1 MKGEAKK
8 KYYSIPETDRL
19 TKHDIE
25 QGTITVSNLGSI
37 CRDWN
42 GACTLLEII
51 PPQTCAIAI
60 GSIQKKPVVDENGN
74 VVAGNVMPLTIAFDH
89 RAFDLGD
96 VKPFMEKLNEIF
108 LNPEVMKE
116 WL

>member
-1 MKGEAKK
+1 M
-8 KYYSIPETDRL
+8 I
-19 TKHDIE
+19 
-25 QGTITVSNLGSI
+25 GT
-37 CRDWN
+37 
-42 GACTLLEII
+42 
-51 PPQTCAIAI
+51 QTCAIAI

-108 LNPEVMKE
+108 LNPEVIKE